1 MSINF
6 SKKMPTI
13 VQDSGDRNL
22 NFALGR
28 KYYLKVVS
36 KQNINHHNIT
46 NSLGNPIKQIDSSLR
61 TQQLRLQNV
70 GSGSMNLKNN
80 KDHINF
86 FGNNNDINYVNHRL
100 LRTRAGGA
108 IAPKK

>member
-36 KQNINHHNIT
+36 KQNINNNNIT

-80 KDHINF
+80 KDYINL

-100 LRTRAGGA
+100 SRTRAGGA